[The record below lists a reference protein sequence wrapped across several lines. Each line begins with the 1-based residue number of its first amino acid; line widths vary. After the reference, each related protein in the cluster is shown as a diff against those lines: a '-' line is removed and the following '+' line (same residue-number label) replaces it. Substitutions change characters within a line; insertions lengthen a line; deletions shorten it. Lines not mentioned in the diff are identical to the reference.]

1 MLRHGIAVD
10 MLQKGC
16 PMIQIKD
23 KLRHKNLTT
32 KSEIYAEFDDTAR
45 KQAMAN
51 YFEKVDE
58 AFHPDDVSVD
68 ELYEFL
74 LEDMED

>member
-1 MLRHGIAVD
+1 
-10 MLQKGC
+10 
-16 PMIQIKD
+16 
-23 KLRHKNLTT
+23 
-32 KSEIYAEFDDTAR
+32 
-45 KQAMAN
+45 MAN